1 MFLENVES
9 VKTFP
14 GSKKSRSMS
23 KIVRVG
29 VGTLIIRN
37 KTILL
42 GLRSNSHGKGYWCL
56 PGGHLEFGETPEEC
70 AIRETYEETGLIIS
84 HVRSGPWLNDSFKET
99 NSQYITLLMNGLYN
113 GGEPEV
119 REKDKHKMWQWFSF
133 DELPDPLFLPIQ
145 TFLDSGYT
153 FTNFCNFFD

>member
-1 MFLENVES
+1 MLNQKKIFLDQ
-9 VKTFP
+9 
-14 GSKKSRSMS
+14 KKSRSMS

-29 VGTLIIRN
+29 IGTLIIRN
-37 KTILL
+37 ETVLL
-42 GLRSNSHGKGYWCL
+42 GLRSSSLGKGCWCF
-56 PGGHLEFGETPEEC
+56 PGGFLEFGETPEQC

-119 REKDKHKMWQWFSF
+119 KEKDKFETWQWFSF
-133 DELPDPLFLPIQ
+133 DELPSPLFLPIQ
-145 TFLDSGYT
+145 TFLNSGYT
-153 FTNFCNFFD
+153 FNNFCNFFD